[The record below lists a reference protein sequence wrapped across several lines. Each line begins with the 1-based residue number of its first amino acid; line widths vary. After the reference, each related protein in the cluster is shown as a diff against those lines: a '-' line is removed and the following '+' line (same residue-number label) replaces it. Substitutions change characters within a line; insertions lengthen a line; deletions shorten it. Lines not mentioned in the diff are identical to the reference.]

1 MASGSKPV
9 ANKKQFSQM
18 MQERHANL
26 TKAYMDT
33 DFNTAPKGRQQKET
47 QKSREPEAKQ
57 RDQ

>member
-1 MASGSKPV
+1 
-9 ANKKQFSQM
+9 M